1 MPLNRMSSPRR
12 LAGLLV
18 TSAALVLSVAACGG
32 GSDDATGGGDN
43 GNGPGGTSAFAAYTS
58 CLQENG
64 VTITMPSGG
73 ARVRPSG
80 APSGGPQ
87 GGFPSGGPQGGFPS
101 GQPRPSGSAGP
112 GGGGPGGGNRGGGF
126 PGGGMMQ
133 KPDNVD
139 QDTWD
144 KAQAACAS
152 VRPSFGAGRN
162 GNGGGRNGANAAYT
176 NCLKDHGVTL
186 TDGRQPDTSDAK
198 VKAAVDTCK
207 ALAPAPSASATS

>member
-1 MPLNRMSSPRR
+1 MPLTRMPSPRR
-12 LAGLLV
+12 SAGLLV
-18 TSAALVLSVAACGG
+18 ASAALVLSVAACGG
-32 GSDDATGGGDN
+32 GSDDATGGTD
-43 GNGPGGTSAFAAYTS
+43 GNGQGGANAFAAYTS

-64 VTITMPSGG
+64 VTVTMPSGG

-80 APSGGPQ
+80 APE
-87 GGFPSGGPQGGFPS
+87 GGFPSGGPQGGMPS
-101 GQPRPSGSAGP
+101 GQPRPSGSAGA
-112 GGGGPGGGNRGGGF
+112 GGNRGGGGF

-162 GNGGGRNGANAAYT
+162 GGGRNGNGANAAYT

-186 TDGRQPDTSDAK
+186 TDGQEPDTSDAK
-198 VKAAVDTCK
+198 VKEAVETCQ